1 MNLTCVNYR
10 TTHPTVLGLGFYP
23 IFRSRTGAIM
33 QQAKFSL
40 TPDLINFLSNY
51 EFYGFKD
58 KSAMVRAALLR
69 FQEEIELESLTQSAD
84 LYAELYAEDS
94 DLFELTEAGSDE
106 WPE

>member
-1 MNLTCVNYR
+1 
-10 TTHPTVLGLGFYP
+10 
-23 IFRSRTGAIM
+23 M

-40 TPDLINFLSNY
+40 TPALIDFLDKH

-58 KSAMVRAALLR
+58 KSSMVRTALLR
-69 FQEEIELESLTQSAD
+69 LQRDIELNNLTQSAD

-94 DLFELTEAGSDE
+94 DLLELTDAGSDE